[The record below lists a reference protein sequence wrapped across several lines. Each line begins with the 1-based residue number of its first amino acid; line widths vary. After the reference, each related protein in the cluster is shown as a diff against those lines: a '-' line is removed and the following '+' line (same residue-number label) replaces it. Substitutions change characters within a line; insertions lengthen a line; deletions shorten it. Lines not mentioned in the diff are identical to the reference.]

1 MAVEIPGYKIIKT
14 LGKGGMATVYLA
26 VQDIFERE
34 VALKVMSKALTED
47 PTFGQRF
54 MREAQI
60 VSKLIHPNIV
70 TVYDVGLSNG
80 AYYLSME
87 YIDGADLKHS
97 RKSLTFIEKIQAVK
111 DIASALDVSGG
122 KGYVHR
128 DIKPE
133 NIMIESRTNRAVLM
147 DFGIARAS
155 EADISVTQAGTAI
168 GTPHYMSPEQAKG
181 NDVDPRAD
189 LYSLGVVLFYLAAG
203 YVPFEGDSAVAI
215 GIRHITEAVPELP
228 HYAREMQWLIDK
240 AMAKSP
246 DDRFQSGAEFIKA
259 LDDLDLAYIAE
270 QVAQY
275 NSDDTSDFD
284 TPTMVSE
291 QPVHRYGDS
300 TPSDDDGPED
310 FTLSF
315 KTEEPP
321 SLNLK
326 WPLYVAGGCV
336 ASLAAVGIYLVASY
350 QPAAIEATAPQVKS
364 PNAQSKIAQLVLG
377 KHPKLSKEQ
386 QAQYAQLTHQVEQ
399 AHEAYKNYASEKNLQ
414 QLVTSYRAILTLIP
428 NDQTAQETLA
438 LLADEEIAKLEPQ
451 FNKGEFKQAQRTLAS
466 VLEIF
471 PGHSSPAMD
480 KARAQMTQRS
490 KLEKLLEDGHRLYKR
505 RNYVEPEQDN
515 AAAAYQAALAMAPEL
530 KPAHEGLE
538 RIAKML
544 VKQAAGALRENNL
557 KGARHYTHQALTIL
571 PNYVPALEMESNL
584 LSSASIEEKTEALMI
599 QAQRYA
605 SKGNYYAPANRNAYQ
620 TYTAILALD
629 KRNGLAKERRDL
641 LAEQLQNN
649 AQQHIDDG
657 NYTKALALADN
668 ALENFPKTQ
677 VVQTAAANIQK
688 AIAQHQYQHQPRID
702 TIRASG
708 LPKVQIDREQ
718 PRTIAVN
725 DKIFFK
731 FDYQNFENAKI
742 VLSAKLYRDDN
753 SEPLGSKHIFV
764 KGPQGENEFVFDL
777 ARGGAQAG
785 RYRIEI
791 LVSGKVLN
799 QLYFRIS

>member
-34 VALKVMSKALTED
+34 IALKVMSKALTED

-87 YIDGADLKHS
+87 YIDGSDLKHA
-97 RKSLTFIEKIQAVK
+97 RKNLTFMEKINAVK
-111 DIASALDVSGG
+111 DIASALDISGG

-133 NIMIESRTNRAVLM
+133 NIMIESSTKRAVLM

-155 EADISVTQAGTAI
+155 ETDISVTQAGTAI

-189 LYSLGVVLFYLAAG
+189 LYSLGVVLFYLTAG

-228 HYAREMQWLIDK
+228 HYAREMQWFIDK
-240 AMAKSP
+240 SMAKSP
-246 DDRFQSGAEFIKA
+246 DDRFQSGAEFIQA
-259 LDDLDLAYIAE
+259 LDDIDLNYLAE
-270 QVAQY
+270 QVAQHDG
-275 NSDDTSDFD
+275 DDTSDFD
-284 TPTMVSE
+284 TPTLVSE
-291 QPVHRYGDS
+291 QPIHRYGDS
-300 TPSDDDGPED
+300 TPEDDGPED

-326 WPLYVAGGCV
+326 WPLYAAGGIV
-336 ASLAAVGIYLVASY
+336 STLAAVGIYLVASY
-350 QPAAIEATAPQVKS
+350 QPADIAPAEAQMKS
-364 PNAQSKIAQLVLG
+364 PSAQSAIAQLVLG
-377 KHPKLSKEQ
+377 KHPKLSKEEH
-386 QAQYAQLTHQVEQ
+386 AHYKRLTAQVEQ
-399 AHEAYKNYASEKNLQ
+399 AHDAYQNYASEKNLQ
-414 QLVTSYRAILTLIP
+414 MLVESYRAILALLP
-428 NDQTAQETLA
+428 NEQTAQETLA

-451 FNKGEFKQAQRTLAS
+451 FNAGEFKQAQRTLAS

-515 AAAAYQAALAMAPEL
+515 AAAAYLAALAIAPNL
-530 KPAHEGLE
+530 KPASEGLE
-538 RIAKML
+538 RIAKAL
-544 VKQAAGALRENNL
+544 TKQAAGALRDDNL
-557 KGARHYTHQALTIL
+557 KSARHYTHQALTIL

-584 LSSASIEEKTEALMI
+584 LSSASIEEKTEALMV
-599 QAQRYA
+599 QAERYT
-605 SKGNYYAPANRNAYQ
+605 SKGNFYAPAGRNAYE

-629 KRNGLAKERRDL
+629 KRNALAMERRQL
-641 LAEQLQNN
+641 LATQLQDT
-649 AQQHIDDG
+649 AQQHIDAG
-657 NYTKALALADN
+657 NYSKALTLADN
-668 ALENFPKTQ
+668 ALSNFPKTQ
-677 VVQTAAANIQK
+677 IVKTAAANIQK
-688 AIAQHQYQHQPRID
+688 SIAQHQYQYQPRID

-708 LPKVQIDREQ
+708 LPKVQLDRDQ

-731 FDYQNFENAKI
+731 FNYQNFEGAKT
-742 VLSAKLYRDDN
+742 VLSAKLYRGDS
-753 SEPLGSKHIFV
+753 SEALGSKHLFV
-764 KGPQGENEFVFDL
+764 KGLKGENEFVFDL
-777 ARGGAQAG
+777 ARGGTQAG
-785 RYRIEI
+785 HYRIEI
-791 LVSGKVLN
+791 IVSGKILA
-799 QLYFRIS
+799 QLYFRIG